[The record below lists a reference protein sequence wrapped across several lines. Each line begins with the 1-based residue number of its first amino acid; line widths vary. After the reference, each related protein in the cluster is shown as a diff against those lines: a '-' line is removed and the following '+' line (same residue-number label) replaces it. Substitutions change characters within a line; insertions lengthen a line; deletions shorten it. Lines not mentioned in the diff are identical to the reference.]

1 MKGFFI
7 QDLKR
12 SFFNRGFL
20 VGVGGLTAMFLYTAV
35 IWSGLNGSQDSY
47 FILVDAWAIS
57 GFIPMLPV
65 FPVLAYASRFC
76 EEYGSGY
83 YRMIFARMRPEKFAL
98 MRMTSAGLSGGCAV
112 AIPILILCLAADW
125 FGVSEITDPNALRVP
140 GDLKMVVIS
149 MKYGYSALVFL
160 KVLLGFLFGATWAM
174 VGLAFGVWFLNKY
187 VSLIGPF
194 VLYEA
199 LWILCD
205 GKLRILSPT
214 QLVRGDDVNYG
225 AGYGLPLAM
234 ECVWLMVTA
243 AIVLLSF
250 RKRFVNE

>member
-1 MKGFFI
+1 MKSFFL

-12 SFFNRGFL
+12 SFLNTGFL
-20 VGVGGLTAMFLYTAV
+20 VGMGGLTAMLLHSAV
-35 IWSGLNGSQDSY
+35 VYSGLTGLQDSY
-47 FILVDAWAIS
+47 FIQADAWAIS

-83 YRMIFARMRPEKFAL
+83 HRMIFARMRRSRFAL
-98 MRMTSAGLSGGCAV
+98 VRMITVGLSGGAV
-112 AIPILILCLAADW
+112 VAVPILILCLVADW
-125 FGVSEITDPNALRVP
+125 FGISEITDPTALRVP

-149 MKYGYSALVFL
+149 MKYGYGTLVLL
-160 KVLLGFLFGATWAM
+160 KVLLGFLFGTTWAM

-205 GKLRILSPT
+205 GQLSILSPT
-214 QLVRGDDVNYG
+214 ELVRGDDS
-225 AGYGLPLAM
+225 GYGLSLAL
-234 ECVWLMVTA
+234 ECVWLLA
-243 AIVLLSF
+243 AAGVVMLGF
-250 RKRFVNE
+250 RKRFADE

>member
-1 MKGFFI
+1 MKGFFL

-12 SFFNRGFL
+12 SFFNIGL
-20 VGVGGLTAMFLYTAV
+20 LLGVGGLTTMLLHTV
-35 IWSGLNGSQDSY
+35 VTWSGLNGLQDSY
-47 FILVDAWAIS
+47 FIQVDAWAIS

-65 FPVLAYASRFC
+65 FPVLPYASRFC

-83 YRMIFARMRPEKFAL
+83 YRMIFARMGKSRFAL
-98 MRMTSAGLSGGCAV
+98 LRMASVGVSGGSAV
-112 AIPILILCLAADW
+112 AVPILILCLAADW
-125 FGVSEITDPNALRVP
+125 FGISEITDPNALRVP

-149 MKYGYSALVFL
+149 MKYGYGALVFL
-160 KVLLGFLFGATWAM
+160 KVLLGFLFGATWAI

-205 GKLRILSPT
+205 GKLSILSPT
-214 QLVRGDDVNYG
+214 KLVRGDDS
-225 AGYGLPLAM
+225 GYGLSLVL
-234 ECVWLMVTA
+234 ECVWLLA
-243 AIVLLSF
+243 AAGVVMLGF
-250 RKRFVNE
+250 RKRLQQEL

>member
-1 MKGFFI
+1 M
-7 QDLKR
+7 
-12 SFFNRGFL
+12 GFL

-83 YRMIFARMRPEKFAL
+83 YRMIFVRMSRERFAL
-98 MRMTSAGLSGGCAV
+98 VRMTSVGLSGGCAV

-125 FGVSEITDPNALRVP
+125 LGISEVTDINTLRVP
-140 GDLKMVVIS
+140 SDLKMVVIA
-149 MKYGYSALVFL
+149 MKYGYGTLVFL

-174 VGLAFGVWFLNKY
+174 VGLAFAVWFLNKY

-214 QLVRGDDVNYG
+214 HLVRGDGVDYG
-225 AGYGLPLAM
+225 AGYGLPLAL
-234 ECVWLMVTA
+234 ECVWLLAVA
-243 AIVLLSF
+243 GVVLLGLK
-250 RKRFVNE
+250 KRERF